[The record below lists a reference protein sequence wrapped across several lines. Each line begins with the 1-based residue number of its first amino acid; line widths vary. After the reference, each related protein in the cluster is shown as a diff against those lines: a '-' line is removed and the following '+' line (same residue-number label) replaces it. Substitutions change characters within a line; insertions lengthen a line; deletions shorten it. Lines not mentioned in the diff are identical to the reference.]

1 MAVEFHGGPKD
12 GECIFID
19 EEVRIVN
26 IPVLTGDRP
35 IAAYHKVEQEV
46 EVTMLSVPVDV
57 TVVAM
62 LVNGD
67 MVMVGPPFVIEE
79 KEIDEILQIL
89 KTTLSK
95 IAEKV

>member
-1 MAVEFHGGPKD
+1 VTRRAVEFHGGPKD

-19 EEVRIVN
+19 DGVRIVN

-46 EVTMLSVPVDV
+46 EVTMLSMPVDV

-67 MVMVGPPFVIEE
+67 MIMWRE
-79 KEIDEILQIL
+79 
-89 KTTLSK
+89 S
-95 IAEKV
+95 

>member
-46 EVTMLSVPVDV
+46 EVTVVEQEVKV
-57 TVVAM
+57 TVIAM

-67 MVMVGPPFVIEE
+67 MIMWREP
-79 KEIDEILQIL
+79 
-89 KTTLSK
+89 
-95 IAEKV
+95 